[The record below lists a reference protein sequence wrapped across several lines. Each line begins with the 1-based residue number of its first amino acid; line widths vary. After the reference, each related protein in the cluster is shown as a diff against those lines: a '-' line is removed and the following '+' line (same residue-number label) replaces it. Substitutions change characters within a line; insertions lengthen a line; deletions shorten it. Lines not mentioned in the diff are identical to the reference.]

1 MALDSKKIIIGAP
14 DQATTGAVA
23 FADVTATM
31 PATATEALAAGWDDG
46 GYVSEDGVAV
56 TPTYSTT
63 DIKDWS
69 RSSVRTLL
77 DEFTGEVKFAFIQT
91 DYESLVA
98 IFGEDSVTKSDA
110 TASHGEQIT
119 VKLGARMAP
128 AKAWCFSMKDGD
140 ARARIVLPNAQPVV
154 DGDLT
159 FVANEPI
166 KWAVS
171 LKCNADANGDSI
183 IILTDDGEV
192 TTTTTTGA

>member
-14 DQATTGAVA
+14 DQSTTGAVS
-23 FADVTATM
+23 FADTSATM
-31 PATATEALAAGWDDG
+31 PTTAIATLSGEWDDG

-56 TPTYSTT
+56 TPSFSTT

-69 RSSVRTLL
+69 RNSVRTLL

-91 DYESLVA
+91 DYDSLVA
-98 IFGEDSVTKSDA
+98 IFGSASVSKTDA
-110 TASHGEQIT
+110 TAGHGEQIT
-119 VKLGARMAP
+119 VKMGARMAP

-140 ARARIVLPNAQPVV
+140 ARARIVLPNAQPVI

-166 KWAVS
+166 KWSVS
-171 LKCNADANGDSI
+171 LKCNADSNGDSI
-183 IILTDDGEV
+183 IILTDDGE